1 MSYWHQM
8 YPRRPKA
15 PRLEVKNGEARFE
28 SLMAKKLSDKD
39 RKFAESLKRQFEDGG
54 KLSPKQIECVEKME
68 QRYSPE
74 SQLKRERWA
83 QSYKAEH
90 RETALI
96 VARYYRTTQYF
107 RDLATKVLL
116 DEDFIPTERQFI
128 AMTKNKYAKKAIA
141 TATEPPAFP
150 VGSICKVRANS
161 NLVPQ
166 RDLHNQMALVMKNHP
181 IGLHASSTLLVNGV
195 QVKLQD
201 RCLKASTAGSK
212 KTNK

>member
-8 YPRRPKA
+8 YPRRQKTE
-15 PRLEVKNGEARFE
+15 RLEVKNGEARFE
-28 SLMAKKLSDKD
+28 SLMAKKLSERD

-90 RETALI
+90 RDTALI

-150 VGSICKVRANS
+150 VGSLAKIRANQ

-166 RDLHNQMALVMKNHP
+166 RDLHNQVALVLANHP
-181 IGLHASSTLLVNGV
+181 VGLYASSTLLVNGV

-201 RCLKASTAGSK
+201 RCLKATKSK
-212 KTNK
+212 K